1 MMVYRKTVEKGLKPA
16 ELHNA
21 AYALLQEVLRTDWN
35 CPEVVIEKTAL
46 GKPYIH
52 GREDLHVSLS
62 HTDGLV
68 CCAVSKQPVGVDCE
82 PLRTVP
88 QRVLQRV
95 CTPLELEAIPNAPD
109 PEMRALAL
117 WTLKESISKKR
128 GVGMFVAPGA
138 KEAILAKRREKF
150 AAEYLAPMVREAK
163 LLGLDANTLT
173 SMIDAAYKEEK
184 DE

>member
-1 MMVYRKTVEKGLKPA
+1 MMIYRKTVEKGLKPA
-16 ELHNA
+16 ALHNA

-35 CPEVVIEKTAL
+35 CPEAVIEKTAL

-52 GREDLHVSLS
+52 GREDLHISIS

-68 CCAVSKQPVGVDCE
+68 CCAVSKQPVGADCE
-82 PLRTVP
+82 HLRTVP

-95 CTPLELEAIPNAPD
+95 CTPLELEAIQNAPD

-128 GVGMFVAPGA
+128 GVGMTESFQQY
-138 KEAILAKRREKF
+138 EILFEEHTPRCAGHTLMLERYKDF
-150 AAEYLAPMVREAK
+150 LIAAAE
-163 LLGLDANTLT
+163 
-173 SMIDAAYKEEK
+173 
-184 DE
+184 